1 MKSKNFAGARLKRL
15 REERKLTQ
23 ADMAVLLGVSPA
35 YLNQMEHDRRPV
47 TERVLVALAD
57 KFALD
62 PRLISEAKEDR
73 IAADLAEVLRD
84 PVFQG
89 KAPGLRGVKRDV
101 EAAPDLAARTLT
113 LYDAYRHLLDDYR
126 QLADRVAGDETLREL
141 EGVQYPYEEV
151 RDFVYFRNNHLVE
164 LDQAAEELAAREDF
178 RIGDMMD
185 DLTGYLSRRHGIRV
199 VIAQEDMQ
207 AGRPRPLR
215 HYQEERRTLVLSP
228 RILVNRRAFHLA
240 YQLGL
245 REFGPLMDQIIAGA
259 SLSSPES
266 DAVARVGLANYFAG
280 ALLMPYGRFRD
291 TAEALRYDLEAL
303 EVRFG
308 VSFEQICHR
317 ISTLQRPGQE
327 GVPFY
332 FLRVDI
338 AGNISKRH
346 SATPFT
352 FARAGGACP
361 LWNVHAAFSQPG
373 SILVQLARTP
383 DERTYLC
390 IARTVTKGGGGYM
403 EPRRQFA
410 LGLGCEVKYAHRLIY
425 SAGMDLTDLS
435 AAIPIGAA
443 CRVCERA
450 NCAQRA
456 FPPINRRLV
465 VDESRKRFAPYE
477 FEAG

>member
-1 MKSKNFAGARLKRL
+1 MKYKNFAGARLKRL
-15 REERKLTQ
+15 REEHALTQ
-23 ADMAVLLGVSPA
+23 AEMAGMLQVSPA
-35 YLNQMEHDRRPV
+35 YLNQMEHDKRPV
-47 TERVLVALAD
+47 SERVLLALAER
-57 KFALD
+57 FALD

-73 IAADLAEVLRD
+73 IAADLEEVLRD

-89 KAPGLRGVKRDV
+89 KAQGLRAVKRDV

-113 LYDAYRHLLDDYR
+113 LYGAYQQLLDDYR
-126 QLADRVAGDETLREL
+126 QLADRVAGDETLRDL

-151 RDFVYFRNNHLVE
+151 RDFVYFRNNHLAE
-164 LDQAAEELAAREDF
+164 LDDAAEDLAAREDF
-178 RIGDMMD
+178 RVGDMFD
-185 DLTGYLSRRHGIRV
+185 DLSTYLARRHGIRV
-199 VIAQEDMQ
+199 VIAEEG
-207 AGRPRPLR
+207 AESRPLR
-215 HYQEERRTLVLSP
+215 QFQEERRTLVLSP

-245 REFGPLMDQIIAGA
+245 KEFGPLMDQIIAGA
-259 SLSSPES
+259 RLSSPASE
-266 DAVARVGLANYFAG
+266 AVARVGLANYFAG

-291 TAEALRYDLEAL
+291 TAEVLRYDLEAL

-361 LWNVHAAFSQPG
+361 LWNVHAAFAQPG
-373 SILVQLARTP
+373 RILVQLARTP

-410 LGLGCEVKYAHRLIY
+410 LGLGCEVKYAHRLVY

-435 AAIPIGAA
+435 AAVPIGAS

-465 VDESRKRFAPYE
+465 VDEGRKRFAPYE